1 VSDAEN
7 LAAELARLS
16 AEYRVTLARRLDALD
31 AIAVALSA
39 NRAGAEELR
48 ELHRA
53 LHSISGSARTF
64 GLPAVS
70 EAARAGEALLDPW
83 CDGRVTPQA
92 EDWAALTDILSAL
105 REAAK
110 AG

>member
-1 VSDAEN
+1 MSDADE

-31 AIAVALSA
+31 AIVVALGA
-39 NRAGAEELR
+39 ERAGVAELR

-70 EAARAGEALLDPW
+70 EAARAGEALVAPW
-83 CDGRVTPQA
+83 CDERGTPDA
-92 EDWAALTDILSAL
+92 DDRAALKDVLSAL
-105 REAAK
+105 RKAAS
-110 AG
+110 AR